1 MRIHYA
7 DLCKSFAFKFLHFG
21 WKRAIILVS
30 RVLLCG
36 SFSNICDSTSGTT
49 NARNLSE
56 FSHFANA
63 QHFFC
68 PKRCT
73 EKIILFTSSYV
84 EKSTNR
90 NKARHQLEWTPI
102 QWCLTAR
109 IVGISSDI
117 KLICLRI
124 NFVRIK
130 IYLKLIWWNLNHRYD
145 WLQSSIFFINVW
157 KSDEN

>member
-1 MRIHYA
+1 MCYCA
-7 DLCKSFAFKFLHFG
+7 AVFQTYVTVPVAQQMLE
-21 WKRAIILVS
+21 ILVNFHIS
-30 RVLLCG
+30 QMHNT
-36 SFSNICDSTSGTT
+36 SFVVRKKT
-49 NARNLSE
+49 
-56 FSHFANA
+56 F
-63 QHFFC
+63 

-84 EKSTNR
+84 EKSTNW